1 MLRVARLTETLKTSL
16 GGGGGGGVS
25 GDQTRCTTGLELEKS
40 KPVTF
45 SVQNDS

>member
-1 MLRVARLTETLKTSL
+1 MLRVTRLTESSKTSL
-16 GGGGGGGVS
+16 GGRVGG
-25 GDQTRCTTGLELEKS
+25 DRTRCITGLEFEKS

>member
-1 MLRVARLTETLKTSL
+1 MLRVARFTETLKTSL
-16 GGGGGGGVS
+16 RIGGG
-25 GDQTRCTTGLELEKS
+25 DQIRCTTGLELEKS